1 VRINARQLREI
12 GIRTLCQKHLV
23 TNGVESASRSKV
35 RQSGNYQY
43 KTGFSAKIEHAYSH
57 QVVNEYGEGSR
68 PGKAQEAS

>member
-1 VRINARQLREI
+1 MRVRKGGRERDVHFI
-12 GIRTLCQKHLV
+12 VQC
-23 TNGVESASRSKV
+23 
-35 RQSGNYQY
+35 QSGNFHY